1 MRIVI
6 YGIGAIGGTIAARLV
21 ESGADVVGIARGP
34 MLEAIRADGLTLRSP
49 RGSFTARFPCVGA
62 PSQIDWRP
70 DDVVMLTM
78 KGQDTPAAL
87 TALRAA
93 GVGRQAIVCAQNG
106 VENERQALRLFP
118 NVFGMTV
125 MLPAQYDTPGEVVA
139 HGTPRTGLFDLGRY
153 PRGTDGAEALCEVLA
168 KAGFGMRL
176 HPDVMA
182 SKHGKLLM
190 NLANML
196 DAAMGE
202 AAGRGPWF
210 QRAKAEGEEV
220 LAAAGIA
227 FDDLSGSSPRRDEM
241 KLGQVE
247 GTRRSGSSTQQSL
260 LRGTGSIETDLLNG
274 QIVLLGRLH
283 GVAVPVNAALCEV
296 GRRVIA
302 GKVPAGAFPE
312 AEFEALVAAEGG

>member
-1 MRIVI
+1 MRIVV

-21 ESGADVVGIARGP
+21 QSGAEVAGIARGA
-34 MLEAIRADGLTLRSP
+34 MLEAIRAGGLTLRTP
-49 RGSFTARFPCVGA
+49 GGTNTARFPCHAA
-62 PSQIDWRP
+62 PSGIDWRP

-87 TALRAA
+87 AALRDA
-93 GVGRQAIVCAQNG
+93 GVARQAIVCAQNG
-106 VENERQALRLFP
+106 VDNERQALRLFP

-125 MLPAQYDTPGEVVA
+125 MMPAQYDTPGEVVA

-168 KAGFGMRL
+168 QAGFGMRL
-176 HPDVMA
+176 HPEVMA

-220 LAAAGIA
+220 LTAAGIA
-227 FDDLSGSSPRRDEM
+227 FEDLGIGSPRREEM

-247 GTRRSGSSTQQSL
+247 GIRRSGSSTQQSL

-274 QIVLLGRLH
+274 EIVLLGRLH
-283 GVAVPVNAALCEV
+283 GVPVPVNEALCDL
-296 GRRVIA
+296 GRHVIA
-302 GKVPAGAFPE
+302 EAVPPGTFPE
-312 AEFEALVAAEGG
+312 ADFAAMVAAHEA